1 MHYLYFMNFRKA
13 IGLVLIPIIIIFLTS
28 CGKGIDSPIEF
39 EKKAMVIGCESSGI
53 RGGGTFF
60 RYIVFEITK
69 NTGPDI
75 EMVDSGNT
83 EVSNADFNSEVSNYN
98 FAFDLL
104 DDSGNKL
111 VSSSKIELLGSG
123 RHLDRLIVSFPSS
136 FKGEATGYVAYL
148 DGKEI
153 ASESNLNW
161 VDYPA
166 SQEFIIDGKCENP
179 ILLGRDYDVEDFIY
193 NLPWCKDTFVP
204 EACPD

>member
-1 MHYLYFMNFRKA
+1 MIFKRS
-13 IGLVLIPIIIIFLTS
+13 IGLALIPATIIFLTS

-39 EKKAMVIGCESSGI
+39 EKKALVISCEWSGVP
-53 RGGGTFF
+53 GAGSFLKD
-60 RYIVFEITK
+60 IVFEITK

-75 EMVDSGNT
+75 EMVDDGNT

-104 DDSGNKL
+104 DNSGNKL
-111 VSSSKIELLGSG
+111 VSSSKIEYLGGG
-123 RHLDRLIVSFPSS
+123 RNLGRLIVSFPSS
-136 FKGEATGYVAYL
+136 FTGEATGYVAYL

-153 ASESNLNW
+153 ASENNLNW
-161 VDYPA
+161 VDYPGGK
-166 SQEFIIDGKCENP
+166 EFIIDGKCENP
-179 ILLGRDYDVEDFIY
+179 VFLGRDYDVEDFIY

>member
-1 MHYLYFMNFRKA
+1 MIFKRS
-13 IGLVLIPIIIIFLTS
+13 IGLALIPATIIFLTS

-39 EKKAMVIGCESSGI
+39 EKKALVISCEWSGVP
-53 RGGGTFF
+53 GAGSFLKD
-60 RYIVFEITK
+60 IVFEITK

-75 EMVDSGNT
+75 ERVDDENT

-104 DDSGNKL
+104 DNSGNKL
-111 VSSSKIELLGSG
+111 VSSSKIEYLGGG
-123 RHLDRLIVSFPSS
+123 RNLGRLIVSFPSS
-136 FKGEATGYVAYL
+136 FTGEATGYVAYL

-153 ASESNLNW
+153 ASENNLNW
-161 VDYPA
+161 VDYPGGK
-166 SQEFIIDGKCENP
+166 EFIIDGKCENP
-179 ILLGRDYDVEDFIY
+179 VFLGRDYDVEDFIY

>member
-1 MHYLYFMNFRKA
+1 MIFKRS
-13 IGLVLIPIIIIFLTS
+13 IGLALIPATIIFLTS

-39 EKKAMVIGCESSGI
+39 EKKALVISCEWSGVP
-53 RGGGTFF
+53 GAGSFLKD
-60 RYIVFEITK
+60 IVFEITK

-75 EMVDSGNT
+75 ERVDDENT

-104 DDSGNKL
+104 DNSGNKL
-111 VSSSKIELLGSG
+111 VSSSKIEYLGGG
-123 RHLDRLIVSFPSS
+123 RNLGRLIVSFPSS
-136 FKGEATGYVAYL
+136 FTGEATGYVAYL

-153 ASESNLNW
+153 ASENNLNW
-161 VDYPA
+161 VDYPG

>member
-1 MHYLYFMNFRKA
+1 MIFKRS
-13 IGLVLIPIIIIFLTS
+13 IGLALIPATIIFLTS

-39 EKKAMVIGCESSGI
+39 EKKALVISCEWSGVP
-53 RGGGTFF
+53 GAGSFLKD
-60 RYIVFEITK
+60 IVFEITK

-75 EMVDSGNT
+75 ERVDDENT

-104 DDSGNKL
+104 DNSGNKL
-111 VSSSKIELLGSG
+111 VSSSKIEYLGGG
-123 RHLDRLIVSFPSS
+123 RNLGRLIVSFPSS

-153 ASESNLNW
+153 ASENNLNW
-161 VDYPA
+161 VDYPG

>member
-1 MHYLYFMNFRKA
+1 MNFRKA

-39 EKKAMVIGCESSGI
+39 EKKAMAISCEWSGVP
-53 RGGGTFF
+53 GAGSFLKDV
-60 RYIVFEITK
+60 VFEITK

-75 EMVDSGNT
+75 EMVDDGNT

-104 DDSGNKL
+104 DESGNKL
-111 VSSSKIELLGSG
+111 ASSSKIEYLGAG
-123 RHLDRLIVSFPSS
+123 RNLGRLIVSFPSS

-161 VDYPA
+161 VDYPG
-166 SQEFIIDGKCENP
+166 QQQFIVDGKCESP
-179 ILLGRDYDVEDFIY
+179 ISLGRPYDVEEFIY
-193 NLPWCKDTFVP
+193 NLPWCKDTFIP